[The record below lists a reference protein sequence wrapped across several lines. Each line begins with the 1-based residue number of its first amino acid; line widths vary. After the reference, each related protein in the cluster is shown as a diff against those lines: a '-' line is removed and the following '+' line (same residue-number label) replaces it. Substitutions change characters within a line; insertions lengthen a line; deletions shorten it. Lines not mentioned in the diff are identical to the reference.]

1 LTSEPLRH
9 GTNKQ
14 KLTKHRPKAPLILSP
29 GAGPQATEP
38 PFGLG
43 PMTPSYARGAIER
56 HLTSRP
62 PEFPGNSMGSQC
74 AHWARPFGQ
83 DAGSRGTY
91 RATARS
97 PSGRP
102 LRVCRRSKGPKRPR
116 IHGLCVTSKK
126 ALARKWRP
134 TFFLLSGAKKVG
146 RHTSSQLKGLCLE
159 TPAPGTDKWRFWPS
173 KKRHS
178 PPFFPSARQ
187 LVRRFRAQAACPI
200 DCGNARS
207 GSA

>member
-1 LTSEPLRH
+1 MVQWIIKRDTPFIGCVDRRKQDDARQCRAGSRWLTSEPLRH

-102 LRVCRRSKGPKRPR
+102 LRVCRRSKGP
-116 IHGLCVTSKK
+116 
-126 ALARKWRP
+126 
-134 TFFLLSGAKKVG
+134 
-146 RHTSSQLKGLCLE
+146 
-159 TPAPGTDKWRFWPS
+159 
-173 KKRHS
+173 
-178 PPFFPSARQ
+178 
-187 LVRRFRAQAACPI
+187 
-200 DCGNARS
+200 
-207 GSA
+207 